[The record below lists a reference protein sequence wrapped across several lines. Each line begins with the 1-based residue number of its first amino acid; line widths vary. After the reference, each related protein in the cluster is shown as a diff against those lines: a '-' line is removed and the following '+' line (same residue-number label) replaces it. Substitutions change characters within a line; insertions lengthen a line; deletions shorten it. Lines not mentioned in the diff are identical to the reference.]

1 MFRALRARV
10 RELSGTQFRCLC
22 RGWVTIG
29 FECSMRIADHLP
41 LVAFVEKFK
50 GVGGEFK
57 LCSRGA
63 VVDTSLRLQEPTPCV
78 SN

>member
-1 MFRALRARV
+1 
-10 RELSGTQFRCLC
+10 
-22 RGWVTIG
+22 
-29 FECSMRIADHLP
+29 MRIADHLP
-41 LVAFVEKFK
+41 LVTFVEKFK